1 MKMAAFDAEDLLVL
15 SALLEGGL
23 MAVSDMT
30 FQPQDQRFV
39 AVLRRRAAPEQ
50 AELVQ
55 AGLHFE
61 RVTRVSTT
69 RFPDRKSGTTLKLI
83 GIGFTEIDAPS
94 GDVILMF
101 EDEIAIRLS
110 VECLEVGMS
119 DLETSD
125 TPQSRTQQPS

>member
-39 AVLRRRAAPEQ
+39 IVLRRRADPSQ
-50 AELVQ
+50 TDLIQ

-61 RVTRVSTT
+61 RVKRVSTT

-83 GIGFTEIDAPS
+83 GIGFSEIDAPS

-119 DLETSD
+119 DLETPDSSPPN
-125 TPQSRTQQPS
+125 TKQPS

>member
-23 MAVSDMT
+23 MAVTDMI

-39 AVLRRRAAPEQ
+39 AVLQRKATPEDATRIQ
-50 AELVQ
+50 S
-55 AGLHFE
+55 GLHFE
-61 RVTRVSTT
+61 RVKRVSTT
-69 RFPDRKSGTTLKLI
+69 KFPDRKSGATLKLI

-101 EDEIAIRLS
+101 EEEIAIRLS

-119 DLETSD
+119 DLDSID
-125 TPQSRTQQPS
+125 ASQSRTQQSS